1 MTLTAP
7 DALAP
12 VLPRIDEDDLR
23 RVATLTA
30 REHEVLRLVGRG
42 MTNREIAEALVVEE
56 STAKCHVARVLTK
69 TGSRNRVE
77 AAVLILC
84 CELARA
90 GIRPAS

>member
-1 MTLTAP
+1 MVLTPAG
-7 DALAP
+7 ALVP
-12 VLPRIDEDDLR
+12 TIPRIDESDLR
-23 RVATLTA
+23 RIASLTA
-30 REHEVLRLVGRG
+30 REHEVLCLLGRG
-42 MTNREIAEALVVEE
+42 LTNREIAEALVVEE

-69 TGSRNRVE
+69 TGTRNRVE